1 MRFFVRGGACLFAG
15 LLMAALALGCSKP
28 ATDATQ
34 NTVARALYGPNL
46 GSEPLQLKGDVLTVE
61 NQSGRDWTNV
71 EIWLNTYYRATASS
85 IPAGARAQAP
95 LNKFVDGYNR
105 PFNAART
112 TTRNFRL
119 AAKLPDG
126 QTFELRKTL
135 H

>member
-15 LLMAALALGCSKP
+15 LLLAALALGCSKSG
-28 ATDATQ
+28 TGTTQ
-34 NTVARALYGPNL
+34 NSVARALYGP
-46 GSEPLQLKGDVLTVE
+46 SEPLQLKGGVLTVE

-71 EIWLNTYYRATASS
+71 EIWLNTYYRASASS

-95 LNKFVDGYNR
+95 LDKFVDGYNR
-105 PFNAART
+105 PFNVARA

-119 AAKLPDG
+119 TAKLPDG
-126 QTFELRKTL
+126 QTFELKKTL